1 MSTSSSLAAERAKE
15 YARFW
20 WVPATVGVLSV
31 IAGVI
36 VLAKPSN
43 SLKTLAVI
51 AGIFILIDGIVEL
64 IASFSGSTENR
75 GLVALLGVLNVIIG
89 ILLIRHP
96 IQGVTVIALFI
107 GIWLVVVG
115 IIRFV
120 VAFEMQGHR
129 TWRFVVAAIEVIAGI
144 IIVSDPHIG
153 FATLAL
159 LVGLAF
165 IINGFGLV
173 MVGVAVRMAGKELA
187 SSEPA

>member
-1 MSTSSSLAAERAKE
+1 MSTPAPLDAERGKE
-15 YARFW
+15 FARFW
-20 WVPATVGVLSV
+20 WIPVSIGVLSV

-51 AGIFILIDGIVEL
+51 VGIFILLDGIVEL
-64 IASFSGSTENR
+64 IASFSSSTTNR
-75 GLVALLGVLNVIIG
+75 GLTALLGVLDVIIG

-96 IQGVTVIALFI
+96 IQGVTVIALLI

-115 IIRFV
+115 VIRFV
-120 VAFEMQGHR
+120 VAVEMQGHR

-173 MVGVAVRMAGKELA
+173 VVGVAVRTAGKELA
-187 SSEPA
+187 AGA

>member
-1 MSTSSSLAAERAKE
+1 MSTSASLEADRAKE
-15 YARFW
+15 FARYW
-20 WVPATVGVLSV
+20 WLPVTIGVLSL

-51 AGIFILIDGIVEL
+51 AGIFILLDGIVEL
-64 IASFSGSTENR
+64 IASFSSSTLNR
-75 GLVALLGVLNVIIG
+75 GMVALLGVLNVIVG

-96 IQGVTVIALFI
+96 IQGVTVIALLI

-120 VAFEMQGHR
+120 VAFEMRGHR

-144 IIVSDPHIG
+144 IIVSDPNIG

-165 IINGFGLV
+165 IINGVGLV
-173 MVGVAVRMAGKELA
+173 MVGIAVRMAGKELA
-187 SSEPA
+187 AS

>member
-1 MSTSSSLAAERAKE
+1 MSTSGSLAGERAKE

-20 WVPATVGVLSV
+20 WLPATAGLLSV
-31 IAGVI
+31 IAGAI

-64 IASFSGSTENR
+64 IASFSSSTENR
-75 GLVALLGVLNVIIG
+75 GLIALLGVLNVIVG

-107 GIWLVVVG
+107 GIWLIVVG
-115 IIRFV
+115 VVRFV
-120 VAFEMQGHR
+120 VAFEMHGHR
-129 TWRFVVAAIEVIAGI
+129 TWRFVLAAIEVIAGI
-144 IIVSDPHIG
+144 VIVSDPHIG

-159 LVGLAF
+159 FVGLAF
-165 IINGFGLV
+165 IINGIGLV
-173 MVGVAVRMAGKELA
+173 MVGIAVRMAGKELA
-187 SSEPA
+187 APSS

>member
-1 MSTSSSLAAERAKE
+1 MSTSSSLEAERAKE

-64 IASFSGSTENR
+64 VASFSSSTDNR
-75 GLVALLGVLNVIIG
+75 GLVALLGVLNVIVG

-115 IIRFV
+115 VIRFV
-120 VAFEMQGHR
+120 VAFEMVGHR

-144 IIVSDPHIG
+144 VIVANPHIG

-165 IINGFGLV
+165 IINGFGLF
-173 MVGVAVRMAGKELA
+173 MVGIAVRMAGKELA
-187 SSEPA
+187 SSSA

>member
-1 MSTSSSLAAERAKE
+1 MSTSSSLAGERAKE
-15 YARFW
+15 YGRYW
-20 WVPATVGVLSV
+20 WVPASIGVLSV

-51 AGIFILIDGIVEL
+51 AGIFILMDGLVEL
-64 IASFSGSTENR
+64 VASFNSSTQNR
-75 GLVALLGVLNVIIG
+75 GLVALIGVLDVIVG

-115 IIRFV
+115 VVRFV
-120 VAFEMQGHR
+120 VAFEMPGHR

-144 IIVSDPHIG
+144 IIVSNPHIG

-165 IINGFGLV
+165 IVNGLGLL
-173 MVGVAVRMAGKELA
+173 MLGVAIRAAGKELA
-187 SSEPA
+187 SS

>member
-1 MSTSSSLAAERAKE
+1 MSTSSSLDAERAKE
-15 YARFW
+15 SARYW
-20 WVPATVGVLSV
+20 WVPATIGVLSV

-51 AGIFILIDGIVEL
+51 AGIFILIDGIAEL
-64 IASFSGSTENR
+64 VASFSRSTENR
-75 GLVALLGVLNVIIG
+75 GLVALLGALNVIVG

-115 IIRFV
+115 VIRFV
-120 VAFEMQGHR
+120 MAFEFPGHR

-144 IIVSDPHIG
+144 VIVANPHIG

-165 IINGFGLV
+165 IINGLGLL
-173 MVGVAVRMAGKELA
+173 MVGIAVRTAGKELA
-187 SSEPA
+187 RSGA